1 MTLTGPADLAP
12 GHTPFAAA
20 IFDFDGTIAE
30 SSHVWRLVD
39 ETFLSRRGIAYEP
52 GFSAQLAARGF
63 KEGARWVIGTYG
75 LPDTVK
81 QVCDEWN
88 DLGSALYRE
97 QVCLRPGVEAYIR
110 ALRAAGVACAL
121 ATNNDAAVL
130 DALKPRVDVD
140 ALFDL
145 RVHGAE
151 VGRDKRWPDIYV
163 ETVRRMG
170 QDPARTVV
178 FEDIPTGLRS
188 ASSAGFTAVGV
199 RSDDPTQDLD
209 AVRAE
214 AALVIDGWEGLTPR

>member
-1 MTLTGPADLAP
+1 MTLSGPADLAP

-20 IFDFDGTIAE
+20 IFDFDGTVAE

-63 KEGARWVIGTYG
+63 KEGARWVNGTYG
-75 LPDTVK
+75 LPDTVE

-88 DLGSALYRE
+88 ELGSALYRE
-97 QVCLRPGVEAYIR
+97 QVCLRPGAEAYIR
-110 ALRAAGVACAL
+110 AMRAAGVACAL
-121 ATNNDAAVL
+121 ATNNGAAVL

-170 QDPARTVV
+170 QDPSRTVV

>member
-1 MTLTGPADLAP
+1 MYLASPADLMA
-12 GHTPFAAA
+12 GQTPFSAA

-39 ETFLSRRGIAYEP
+39 ETFLARRGIAYEP

-63 KEGARWVIGTYG
+63 VEGARWVIDTYG
-75 LPDTVK
+75 LADTVQ

-88 DLGSALYRE
+88 DLGGALYRE
-97 QVCLRPGVEAYIR
+97 QVGLRPGAAAYIE
-110 ALRAAGVACAL
+110 ALREAGVACAL

-130 DALKPRVDVD
+130 EALKPRVDVD

-163 ETVRRMG
+163 ETARRLG
-170 QDPARTVV
+170 ADPASTVV
-178 FEDIPTGLRS
+178 FEDLPAGLAS
-188 ASSAGFTAVGV
+188 AASAGFTPVGV

-209 AVRAE
+209 AVRDRAV
-214 AALVIDGWEGLTPR
+214 LTIDGWEGLLS